1 VAFLALTAGAAV
13 LARGNSAAA
22 ATGLS
27 FVSMMLGELDW
38 MVRQSVEL
46 ENAMLSVERLLQYRE
61 LPVEDVEVEAESG
74 GAATPIA
81 AAAAAAALP
90 IPAAWPSRGHVRFDD
105 VWLNYGG
112 GAVFA
117 LRGVSFEAA
126 PGSKLGVVGRT
137 GAGKSTLL
145 AALLRLAEP
154 RRKGGGAGAP
164 CGVAID
170 GVDVAGVPLSRLRR
184 ALTVI
189 PQEPVLYAGPLRS
202 NLDPF
207 GAASD
212 EACWAALEAVEL
224 ARHFAEAGGGG
235 GLGARVEESGGN
247 LSVGQ
252 RQLVCL
258 ARAILRRNRVVVI
271 DEATANVDEDTDRA
285 IQRAIRTHFRD
296 ATVITIAHRLGTIMD
311 SDAVV
316 VMAGGRVVEA
326 GPPQAL
332 AALPSGAFAA
342 LLREAAA
349 KEDRQRRRGS

>member
-1 VAFLALTAGAAV
+1 
-13 LARGNSAAA
+13 
-22 ATGLS
+22 
-27 FVSMMLGELDW
+27 
-38 MVRQSVEL
+38 
-46 ENAMLSVERLLQYRE
+46 
-61 LPVEDVEVEAESG
+61 VEVEANAESG
-74 GAATPIA
+74 DTA
-81 AAAAAAALP
+81 AAAAAVAAAALH
-90 IPAAWPSRGHVRFDD
+90 IPAAWPSRGHVNFDD

-170 GVDVAGVPLSRLRR
+170 GVDVASVPLSRLRR

-212 EACWAALEAVEL
+212 EACWAALDAVEL
-224 ARHFAEAGGGG
+224 ARHFSEAGGGGG

-258 ARAILRRNRVVVI
+258 ARAILRKNKVVVI

-296 ATVITIAHRLGTIMD
+296 ATVVTIAHRLGTVMD

-316 VMAGGRVVEA
+316 VVAGGRVVEA

-332 AALPSGAFAA
+332 AAQPGGAFAA